1 MPTREIIYGPNGRRL
16 TGVQRT
22 CNNRTKNSR
31 KPLAGGEAGGDK
43 KNYRLATRR
52 SRRVSHIKTIVG
64 VIL

>member
-31 KPLAGGEAGGDK
+31 KPLSGKAAGDK
-43 KNYRLATRR
+43 KNYRLATHR
-52 SRRVSHIKTIVG
+52 SRRVSYIKTIVG